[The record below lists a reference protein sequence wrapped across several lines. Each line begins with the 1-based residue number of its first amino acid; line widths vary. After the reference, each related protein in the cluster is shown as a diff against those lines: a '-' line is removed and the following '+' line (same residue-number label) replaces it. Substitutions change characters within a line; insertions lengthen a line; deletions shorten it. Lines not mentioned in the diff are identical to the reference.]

1 MNYRVNLKALDN
13 SFKVPNEL
21 ADNFIKSANPKHIIV
36 LLWALRHAETPKS
49 ADEIAEKLQIEKS
62 VVREAIFYWID
73 NGFIIPEGAN
83 VSAPDAPKAKPKAK
97 KEAKVASPSH
107 KLGSSMA
114 SDEEVLK
121 RAEESA
127 EFRYLL
133 HKSQEVFGRTISKAE
148 RSMLLTLMDY
158 YGLPA
163 EVLLMLITYAV
174 SAGRTGTNYIQTV
187 GMSWAEEGID
197 TLEAAES
204 KIAQLNKTNRL
215 WSAFQRQADIPLKNP
230 TKKQEAF
237 FIKWTG
243 EWNMSIE
250 LIAYGYEK
258 MIDAIDK
265 ANYKYLDKMLC
276 SWHEAGAYTI
286 DKVEALEAEKAGSK
300 KVGKKQEEQNSFS
313 TSSFEDFV
321 MNNELKYKKE
331 EG

>member
-83 VSAPDAPKAKPKAK
+83 VSAGAKPKPAPK
-97 KEAKVASPSH
+97 KESNGASPSH

-133 HKSQEVFGRTISKAE
+133 QKSQQVFGRTISKAE
-148 RSMLLTLMDY
+148 RSMLLALMDY

-163 EVLLMLITYAV
+163 EVILMLITYAV

-187 GMSWAEEGID
+187 GISWAEEGIN
-197 TLEAAES
+197 TLEAAEN
-204 KIAQLNKTNRL
+204 KIAQLNKTNKL

-237 FIKWTG
+237 FTKWTG

-265 ANYKYLDKMLC
+265 PNYKYLGKMLG

-286 DKVEALEAEKAGSK
+286 DKVEALEAENA
-300 KVGKKQEEQNSFS
+300 GKKKGAKSKEENSFS
-313 TSSFEDFV
+313 TSSFENFV